1 MIEINSYDIAKRFK
15 EINTAFTLG
24 DITTMNLSSATV
36 IYLYGTCLQDDQ
48 IEKIARN
55 MKKLPSAT
63 KIITVS
69 YPLTD
74 YFPYGFK
81 VQDQF
86 EANFNWGKTDVYVQT
101 PEM

>member
-1 MIEINSYDIAKRFK
+1 MIE
-15 EINTAFTLG
+15 
-24 DITTMNLSSATV
+24 
-36 IYLYGTCLQDDQ
+36 
-48 IEKIARN
+48 IEKIAQN

-86 EANFNWGKTDVYVQT
+86 EAEFNWGRTDVYVQT